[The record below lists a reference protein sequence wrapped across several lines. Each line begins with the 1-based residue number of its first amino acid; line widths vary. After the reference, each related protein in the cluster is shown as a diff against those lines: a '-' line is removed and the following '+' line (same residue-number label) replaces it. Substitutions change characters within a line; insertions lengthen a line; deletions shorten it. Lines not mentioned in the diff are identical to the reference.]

1 MWQCVSVGNVAV
13 CLCVCVT
20 VHQAVWMCAR
30 QCGQCVPLVQ
40 KLANE
45 AGRSQGGEKT
55 QAVINRQT
63 DVVESFSVPLFADGI
78 TVFMKQLSLMIDVA
92 MRFWAVSQIDH
103 RQ

>member
-63 DVVESFSVPLFADGI
+63 DVAESFFCAFFCRWHHNVYETVI
-78 TVFMKQLSLMIDVA
+78 TDDRCSNAFLGRLPN
-92 MRFWAVSQIDH
+92 
-103 RQ
+103 